1 MIKPVVIKIS
11 GEFLKGKMV
20 NGIDPVV
27 CKEVAQLIAQVVD
40 SGYSV
45 LIVLG
50 GGNLWRGEQAVN
62 GFPRYARDQIGMVAT
77 CMNCLALQQSFHLI
91 GINAEVL
98 SAIGSCLS
106 FISYSPQSALE
117 LFSKNT
123 VALLAGGTGRAFCT
137 TDTAA
142 AFSAC
147 EIGAEVLLK
156 ATRVEGIYD
165 KDPAL
170 HADAVLIKHLS
181 FHEVIAKEYGVMDL
195 TAFTLCMQEN
205 IPIKIFSLLEPK
217 ACIRA
222 LRDPD
227 FGTYI
232 SNEKKGVGHD
242 S

>member
-1 MIKPVVIKIS
+1 MVRPVVIKIS
-11 GEFLKGKMV
+11 GEFLKGSME
-20 NGIDPVV
+20 NGIDPDI
-27 CKEVAQLIAQVVD
+27 CKDVSQLVAQVVD

-50 GGNLWRGEQAVN
+50 GGNLWRGAQTIK

-77 CMNCLALQQSFHLI
+77 CMNCLALQQSFHLL
-91 GINAEVL
+91 GVNAEVL

-106 FISYSPQSALE
+106 FIPYSPQSALE
-117 LFSKNT
+117 LFAKKN

-156 ATRVEGIYD
+156 ATRVDGIYD
-165 KDPAL
+165 RDPSI
-170 HADAVLIKHLS
+170 HSDAKLLRNVS
-181 FHEVIAKEYGVMDL
+181 FQEAIAKEYGVMDL
-195 TAFTLCMQEN
+195 TAFTLCMREN
-205 IPIKIFSLLEPK
+205 IPIKIFSLLQPN

-232 SNEKKGVGHD
+232 SNEKKGI
-242 S
+242 

>member
-1 MIKPVVIKIS
+1 M
-11 GEFLKGKMV
+11 E
-20 NGIDPVV
+20 NGIDPTI

-45 LIVLG
+45 FVVLG
-50 GGNLWRGEQAVN
+50 GGNLWRGSQSVN

-77 CMNCLALQQSFHLI
+77 CMNCLALQQSFRLI

-106 FISYSPQSALE
+106 FIPYSPQTALD
-117 LFSKNT
+117 FFNKKA
-123 VALLAGGTGRAFCT
+123 VVLLAGGTGRAFCT

-156 ATRVEGIYD
+156 ATRVEGIYNQ
-165 KDPAL
+165 DPSL
-170 HADAVLIKHLS
+170 HTDARLLRHIS
-181 FHEVIAKEYGVMDL
+181 FQEAIAKEYGVMDL

-205 IPIKIFSLLEPK
+205 IPIKVFSLLEPK

-232 SNEKKGVGHD
+232 SNDKKGSHHG